1 MRAVVEN
8 LPDSRGEP
16 AGTMRPKMKEL
27 LGRVSS
33 RHSSDAHIWQLYA
46 GLYGDGRTS
55 NPEDDEKVRF
65 LSCFGLFFKKKK
77 KVVKQPVF
85 PLQRANE
92 VFVIETQQLNQFG
105 ISRRAG
111 PVWL

>member
-8 LPDSRGEP
+8 LPDSHGEP

-33 RHSSDAHIWQLYA
+33 RHSGDAHVWQLYA

-65 LSCFGLFFKKKK
+65 SPGLVFF
-77 KVVKQPVF
+77 F
-85 PLQRANE
+85 
-92 VFVIETQQLNQFG
+92 
-105 ISRRAG
+105 
-111 PVWL
+111 